1 MGPSRALRLVA
12 RDRARRNPGSRPA
25 HAAIHQGN
33 AWWDAKLV
41 SILGTGSAAAE
52 AKGAAPNREAGPPGL
67 LIALVAAVA
76 VNCGAGLGL
85 AGWGTLQALGVVAEP
100 AMETVQR
107 QQASLIAQLGA
118 AVQELKAAVAGI
130 GARVY
135 SAEDRDEANTRR
147 MAELDAALGVLRSGL
162 DEMRAA
168 QAAEQSWREPVAELT
183 AAAAKARGEIVRLR
197 ASLDELS
204 KSRQPEV
211 VAIQARIDRMEQAML
226 HHHLL
231 GAIRGAIREP
241 AVHLASPAPENSPAA
256 NGHIISLTPAH

>member
-25 HAAIHQGN
+25 QAAIHQGN

-52 AKGAAPNREAGPPGL
+52 AKGAAPNREAG
-67 LIALVAAVA
+67 
-76 VNCGAGLGL
+76 
-85 AGWGTLQALGVVAEP
+85 
-100 AMETVQR
+100 
-107 QQASLIAQLGA
+107 
-118 AVQELKAAVAGI
+118 
-130 GARVY
+130 
-135 SAEDRDEANTRR
+135 
-147 MAELDAALGVLRSGL
+147 LGVLRSDL

-204 KSRQPEV
+204 KGRQPEV

-226 HHHLL
+226 QHHLL
-231 GAIRGAIREP
+231 GAI
-241 AVHLASPAPENSPAA
+241 
-256 NGHIISLTPAH
+256 